1 MSNNPLP
8 KVEAGSSFRF
18 VVLTDTHINASETTT
33 SSPWAINRH
42 ANARARAAVT
52 AINRIAPDFAIH
64 LGDVIQPLPGHSGYD
79 EASRCANEILDK
91 LQCPLMIIPGNHD
104 VGDKPL
110 RWNPAKPVSEFF
122 VKAFRRD
129 YGHDRL
135 SFEHAG
141 CMFIGIDVQLINSGI
156 QFEAEQWLWIEETLV
171 QAQGKRVF
179 FFVHYPPF
187 ICAPDEHEHYDNL
200 GEPGRSRLLA
210 LFEKHQIEACFSGH
224 VHNFFYNRIGHTRS
238 YTLPAL
244 SFVRHDYSGLF
255 PTPPADE
262 SFGRNDGA
270 KLGFLTVDVG
280 AEGHSIRFLR
290 SYGRGEKAGEDPAP
304 DLLLADDDHRID
316 SARHTPFRE
325 PFGSS
330 RPVPSG
336 FGATLRASWAHVT
349 EIGASGAVDE
359 FRRKPARDDYLIA
372 ALWES
377 GVTRLRIPLDDI
389 ADHMRRNRVEL
400 LASDGYVF
408 QVYCFGLPDAQ
419 ARAALTASR
428 RAISALEII
437 LPLDDME
444 MAVHDIESLGSEL
457 DCETIISPLVQSG
470 SESGKGIFVHFIAHG
485 FAPDEDIPHQVLNSD
500 INGLSF
506 RIGHDQ
512 DPLDHAQRCSQKAQV
527 VGKSAHIQI
536 AAGNSNPAIMDH
548 SAIKTRNRALL
559 AYIASQCCA
568 ENTSIWLDTISDV
581 DRGYFPRL
589 GLIDGRSNPGMA
601 AVAVDTLAEKLSGH
615 TGWTVADRK
624 KLPNGENIVLTSGA
638 HRVHLTL
645 TD

>member
-1 MSNNPLP
+1 MSNHPLP

-42 ANARARAAVT
+42 SNARARAAVT

-64 LGDVIQPLPGHSGYD
+64 LGDVIQPLPGHSGYE

-141 CMFIGIDVQLINSGI
+141 CVFIGIDVQLINSGLE
-156 QFEAEQWLWIEETLV
+156 FEAEQWLWIEETL
-171 QAQGKRVF
+171 AKAHGKRVF

-255 PTPPADE
+255 PIPPEDG
-262 SFGRNDGA
+262 SFGRDDGA
-270 KLGFLTVDVG
+270 KLGFLTVDVS

-290 SYGRGEKAGEDPAP
+290 SLGKGEKSGEEPSP
-304 DLLLADDDHRID
+304 DVLSKDSDQGIE
-316 SARHTPFRE
+316 SARNQPFRE
-325 PFGSS
+325 PYGAS

-336 FGATLRASWAHVT
+336 FGASLRASWAHVT

-389 ADHMRRNRVEL
+389 ADPLRRNRVAL
-400 LASDGYVF
+400 LASDGYIF
-408 QVYCFGLPDAQ
+408 QVYCFGLPDTK

-428 RAISALEII
+428 QAIAALEII
-437 LPLDDME
+437 LPLDDMKT
-444 MAVHDIESLGSEL
+444 AVPDIESLGKEL
-457 DCETIISPLVQSG
+457 DCETVISPLVQSG
-470 SESGKGIFVHFIAHG
+470 SESGEGTFVHFIAHG
-485 FAPDEDIPHQVLNSD
+485 FAPGEDIPQHVLHSD
-500 INGLSF
+500 IDGLSF

-512 DPLDHAQRCSQKAQV
+512 DPLAHASQCSEKAQA
-527 VGKSAHIQI
+527 VGKNAHIQI
-536 AAGNSNPAIMDH
+536 ATGDSNPAKLDH

-559 AYIASQCCA
+559 AYISSQCCA

-601 AVAVDTLAEKLSGH
+601 AVAVDTLAGQLSGH
-615 TGWTVADRK
+615 TGWTIADRE
-624 KLPNGENIVLTSGA
+624 KLPDGERIVLTSG
-638 HRVHLTL
+638 VQSVEVILP
-645 TD
+645 D